1 MIVNLKEGTLPA
13 VFLDRDGTLI
23 EDTGYVKDPSSVRL
37 LPTVAEA
44 LRRFE
49 AAGFLRIVITNQ
61 SGIARGLLNEDEVRE
76 VERRLLTLLAERG
89 ASVNATYFCPHF
101 ESGCLCRKP
110 LPGLIFTASA
120 EHAIDLSRSVMIGD
134 RSIDIEAGHAAGI
147 PAVLVTTGPYAYQGA
162 LPDATVPSLIEAAEW
177 ILARGL

>member
-1 MIVNLKEGTLPA
+1 MNEGTLPA

-23 EDTGYVKDPSSVRL
+23 EDTGYIKDPSSVRL

-61 SGIARGLLNEDEVRE
+61 SGIARGLLDENDVRK
-76 VERRLLTLLAERG
+76 VERRLVSLLAQSG
-89 ASVNATYFCPHF
+89 ASVNATYLCPHF

-110 LPGLIFTASA
+110 LPGLILTAAA

-162 LPDATVPSLIEAAEW
+162 PPDATAPTLIEAAEW
-177 ILARGL
+177 VLARVL

>member
-1 MIVNLKEGTLPA
+1 LREGTRPA
-13 VFLDRDGTLI
+13 IFLDRDGTLI

-49 AAGFLRIVITNQ
+49 AAGFLRIVVSNQ
-61 SGIARGLLNEDEVRE
+61 SGIARGLFDENALRK
-76 VERRLLTLLAERG
+76 VERRLAALLAQGE
-89 ASVNATYFCPHF
+89 ASVNATYHCPHF

-110 LPGLIFTASA
+110 LPGLILTAAA

-147 PAVLVTTGPYAYQGA
+147 PAVLVTTGPHAYQGS
-162 LPDATVPSLIEAAEW
+162 LPDATAPSLIEAAGW
-177 ILARGL
+177 ILARVL